1 MRRGLALLFAVA
13 AVAAACGGGGGPP
26 RVTVLAAASLSSAFG
41 GMKAGLERG
50 ADAARVTFSFA
61 GSQQLVADVEQGAPA
76 DVVATADDVTMSRL
90 VDGGHV
96 DGIPRPFAHNRL
108 AIAVAT
114 GNPKHVAGLADLARP
129 DLDVVLAA
137 PAVPAGRYAADVLRR
152 AHVAVR
158 PVSLEE
164 SVTGA
169 LTKVELG
176 EADAA
181 IVYVTDISGRGR
193 VAAVAIP
200 DDQNVVATYYIAVL
214 RGRQRAGGRFVDFVV
229 SDAGRAAL
237 QRAGFV
243 PAMPA

>member
-1 MRRGLALLFAVA
+1 VRRGLALLFAVA

-114 GNPKHVAGLADLARP
+114 GNPKH
-129 DLDVVLAA
+129 AA